1 VPDPRSSVLS
11 GVDRATFATALGDRL
26 RRAGVPVTL
35 RSMTTFADALAQRFP
50 TTLDELYWAARLTLV
65 GRHDELADFD
75 RVFDAAFRDAVLP
88 LDPHARR
95 HMPDAPPGD
104 DEALAPVSGPAGREE
119 SGSGL
124 PWHTLPQV
132 QSADPH
138 DDAARP
144 LPDPLPSAVARIAD
158 TPLDELDAGE
168 LALLERWLSAS
179 ADRWPTRRSR
189 RTRVRTS
196 GHQVAFRETIAASRR
211 TGWEPLEL
219 RYRRQV
225 RRPLTVTLLVDVSQS
240 MQAWSSAYLHL
251 MRAFARTR
259 RAETF
264 AFSTSLTRLT
274 PALSHRSAT
283 AAVARAGAEV
293 VDRYGGTHLASC
305 LAELLASRH
314 GSAVRGGVLVIA
326 SDGWDADPPELMAAT
341 MAKAARRARRVV
353 WLNPRSSAEGFEPLV
368 GSMAAA
374 LPYCDAFLPADR
386 LRALPAVLDAIAG
399 SETSRPVSSGGSRA
413 RRGGSVRRAHPLRG
427 PSPGSPGAS

>member
-1 VPDPRSSVLS
+1 VAGAGGALLG
-11 GVDRATFATALGDRL
+11 GVDRAALVAALGDRL

-35 RSMTTFADALAQRFP
+35 TSMTTFADALGAAP
-50 TTLDELYWAARLTLV
+50 PATVDELYWLGRLTLV
-65 GRHDELADFD
+65 ARHEELAAFD
-75 RVFDAAFRDAVLP
+75 EVFDAAFRDAILP
-88 LDPHARR
+88 VDPHARR
-95 HMPDAPPGD
+95 SPAEEQENAEDTLRSVANQ
-104 DEALAPVSGPAGREE
+104 PVGEDSA
-119 SGSGL
+119 SSL
-124 PWHTLPQV
+124 PWHTLPQTV
-132 QSADPH
+132 AAD
-138 DDAARP
+138 DDVGDDVRR
-144 LPDPLPSAVARIAD
+144 LPDPLPSAVAQLAD
-158 TPLDELDAGE
+158 TPLDELDPDQ
-168 LALLERWLSAS
+168 LALLARWLEAS
-179 ADRWPTRRSR
+179 AHRWPTRRSR
-189 RTRVRTS
+189 RTQVRAA
-196 GHQVAFRETIAASRR
+196 GQRIAMRETIAASRR
-211 TGWEPLEL
+211 TGWEPFDL
-219 RYRRQV
+219 RHHHPV

-240 MQAWSSAYLHL
+240 MQSWSSAYLHL

-374 LPYCDAFLPADR
+374 LPYCDAFVSGHSYA
-386 LRALPAVLDAIAG
+386 ALAEVAAAIGA
-399 SETSRPVSSGGSRA
+399 ERVA
-413 RRGGSVRRAHPLRG
+413 
-427 PSPGSPGAS
+427 PSTPG

>member
-1 VPDPRSSVLS
+1 MPAPVSVLA

-35 RSMTTFADALAQRFP
+35 RSMTTFADALATRFP
-50 TTLDELYWAARLTLV
+50 ATLDELYWTARLTLV
-65 GRHDELADFD
+65 ARHDELADFD
-75 RVFDAAFRDAVLP
+75 RVFEAAFRDAVLP
-88 LDPHARR
+88 LDPHSRR
-95 HMPDAPPGD
+95 TAPEEP
-104 DEALAPVSGPAGREE
+104 PAGVDDVLTPVAWPKVRDEND
-119 SGSGL
+119 GGL
-124 PWHTLPQV
+124 PWHTLPRV
-132 QSADPH
+132 RNAERDDP
-138 DDAARP
+138 AGRP
-144 LPDPLPSAVARIAD
+144 LPDPLPSAVAAVAD
-158 TPLDELDAGE
+158 TPLDELDPAE
-168 LALLERWLSAS
+168 LALLERWLAAS

-189 RTRVRTS
+189 RTRVHPS
-196 GHQVAFRETIAASRR
+196 GRRLALRETMAASRR
-211 TGWEPLEL
+211 TGWEPIEL

-264 AFSTSLTRLT
+264 AFSTALTRLT

-283 AAVARAGAEV
+283 AAVAQASAQV

-314 GSAVRGGVLVIA
+314 GSTVRGGVLVIA

-341 MAKAARRARRVV
+341 MAKAARRARRIV

-386 LRALPAVLDAIAG
+386 LTALPAVLDAIAG
-399 SETSRPVSSGGSRA
+399 SG
-413 RRGGSVRRAHPLRG
+413 RR
-427 PSPGSPGAS
+427 

>member
-1 VPDPRSSVLS
+1 VTSLLA

-26 RRAGVPVTL
+26 RRAGVPVTV
-35 RSMTTFADALAQRFP
+35 RSMTTFVDGLASRFP
-50 TTLDELYWAARLTLV
+50 VTRDELYWAARLTLV
-65 GRHDELADFD
+65 ARHDELADFD

-88 LDPHARR
+88 LDPNARR
-95 HMPDAPPGD
+95 QPPEVPPSA
-104 DEALAPVSGPAGREE
+104 DEALASVALPAAGDET
-119 SGSGL
+119 SSGL
-124 PWHTLPQV
+124 PWHTLPRTDTSEPDEPV
-132 QSADPH
+132 G
-138 DDAARP
+138 RP
-144 LPDPLPSAVARIAD
+144 LPDPLPSAVARVAD
-158 TPLDELDAGE
+158 TPLDELDPAE
-168 LALLERWLSAS
+168 LALLERWLAAS

-189 RTRVRTS
+189 RTRVHVS
-196 GHQVAFRETIAASRR
+196 GRRLALRETMAASRR
-211 TGWEPLEL
+211 TGWEPVEL

-274 PALSHRSAT
+274 PALSHRSA
-283 AAVARAGAEV
+283 AVAVAQASAEV
-293 VDRYGGTHLASC
+293 VDRYGGTHLASS

-353 WLNPRSSAEGFEPLV
+353 WLNPRASAEGFEPLV

-399 SETSRPVSSGGSRA
+399 ADG
-413 RRGGSVRRAHPLRG
+413 RRR
-427 PSPGSPGAS
+427 

>member
-1 VPDPRSSVLS
+1 LTVVAPVTSLLA

-26 RRAGVPVTL
+26 RRAGVPVTV
-35 RSMTTFADALAQRFP
+35 RSMTTFADGLAARFP
-50 TTLDELYWAARLTLV
+50 ATVDELYWTARLTLV
-65 GRHDELADFD
+65 ARQDEVADFD

-88 LDPHARR
+88 VDPQARR
-95 HMPDAPPGD
+95 QAPEVPPAAEDALTPVAMPA
-104 DEALAPVSGPAGREE
+104 AHEE
-119 SGSGL
+119 NGSGL
-124 PWHTLPQV
+124 PWNTLPRV
-132 QSADPH
+132 HVTEPDEPTG
-138 DDAARP
+138 RP
-144 LPDPLPSAVARIAD
+144 LPDPLPSAVAAVAD
-158 TPLDELDAGE
+158 TPLDQLDPAE
-168 LALLERWLSAS
+168 LALLERWLA
-179 ADRWPTRRSR
+179 AAEDRWPTRRSR
-189 RTRVRTS
+189 RTRVHPS
-196 GHQVAFRETIAASRR
+196 GRRLALRETMTASRR
-211 TGWEPLEL
+211 TGWEPIEL

-225 RRPLTVTLLVDVSQS
+225 RRPLRVTLLVDVSQS

-274 PALSHRSAT
+274 PALSHRSA
-283 AAVARAGAEV
+283 AVAVAQASAEV

-353 WLNPRSSAEGFEPLV
+353 WLNPRASAQGFEPLV

-399 SETSRPVSSGGSRA
+399 IGG
-413 RRGGSVRRAHPLRG
+413 RRG
-427 PSPGSPGAS
+427 